1 MIQYIAQDVKM
12 PEIKKRQL
20 NNWIKSVATKYDKSV
35 GELAFVFC
43 SDEALLQINIKY
55 LNHDYYTDIITF
67 DYGHEKLISGDIFIS
82 VETVK
87 SNAELFNVSF
97 QNELHRVMIHGV
109 LHLCGFD
116 DASSDERKEMQTK
129 ENAALKELDKLK

>member
-1 MIQYIAQDVKM
+1 M